1 MSVPEYVK
9 QIRTKIGHD
18 LLMLAGACVILENDR
33 GQILL
38 QQRSSGKWGLPGGL
52 LEIGET
58 LEETAIREV
67 KEETGLVVTDLKQ
80 LHTFSGDFAHLKLAN
95 QDELYMVTTLYQVLA
110 YHGKIIPDQDETLQL
125 GFFSY
130 DDLPDNFERNYLR
143 YLDYYLTQQKRKDT
157 LL

>member
-80 LHTFSGDFAHLKLAN
+80 LHTFSGDFAH
-95 QDELYMVTTLYQVLA
+95 
-110 YHGKIIPDQDETLQL
+110 
-125 GFFSY
+125 
-130 DDLPDNFERNYLR
+130 
-143 YLDYYLTQQKRKDT
+143 
-157 LL
+157 